1 LSLSEQ
7 RKVVCPLFLEK
18 DTDLEEEILRGV
30 ATFHPYQCANED
42 EVVRVVID
50 ADAVITGPIEVRKKA
65 ISGMRKCKMIQA
77 LGVGFDRIDLKTA
90 GEKGIFVCNVPD
102 YCVNEVADHTIGL
115 LLAANRRLLDL
126 IDAAK
131 RGMWFSKLPDQVS
144 TPVLGLHGKTIGIV
158 GLGRIGTAVAIRA
171 KAFGMRVLFYD
182 PYLRLGIERSLGLE
196 RSETLE
202 CLLDNSDVVT
212 IHTPLTDET
221 RHMIQEDELRRMK
234 KHALIINTA
243 RGAIVDKMALL
254 KALREKWIAG
264 AALDVIEDE
273 PPDQTEPLLSL
284 DNLTI
289 TPHRAYYSEESNV
302 DCRRKAAMN
311 VLRVL
316 DGKIPLH
323 IVNEQFLRGSSERQP
338 SRKPS

>member
-1 LSLSEQ
+1 LEGKH
-7 RKVVCPLFLEK
+7 KVVCPLFLDK
-18 DTDLEEEILRGV
+18 DPDFEEEIFRGV
-30 ATFHPYQCANED
+30 ATFHPYRCANQD
-42 EVVRVVID
+42 EVARVVMD
-50 ADAVITGPIEVRKKA
+50 ADAIITGPFEVREKA
-65 ISGMRKCKMIQA
+65 IAGMTRCKIIQA
-77 LGVGFDRIDLKTA
+77 LGVGYDRIDLRAA
-90 GEKGIFVCNVPD
+90 GERGIFVCNVPD

-115 LLAANRRLLDL
+115 LLIANRRMLSL

-131 RGMWFSKLPDQVS
+131 KGMWFTKLPDEIS
-144 TPVLGLHGKTIGIV
+144 TPVFGLAGRTLGIV

-182 PYLRLGIERSLGLE
+182 PYLKLGIERSLSLD

-202 CLLDNSDVVT
+202 SLLENSDVVT

-221 RHMIQEDELRRMK
+221 HHMIQDDELKRMK

-243 RGAIVDKMALL
+243 RGAIVDKKALL

-284 DNLTI
+284 DNVVI

-302 DCRRKAAMN
+302 DCRRKAAIN

-316 DGKIPLH
+316 QGKTPLH
-323 IVNEQFLRGSSERQP
+323 IVNEQFLRRP
-338 SRKPS
+338 

>member
-1 LSLSEQ
+1 MSLEGKH
-7 RKVVCPLFLEK
+7 KVVCPLFLDK
-18 DTDLEEEILRGV
+18 DPDFEEEIFRGV
-30 ATFHPYQCANED
+30 ATFHPYTCANQD
-42 EVVRVVID
+42 EVARVVMD
-50 ADAVITGPIEVRKKA
+50 ADAVITGPFEVREKA
-65 ISGMRKCKMIQA
+65 IVGMARCKIIQA
-77 LGVGFDRIDLKTA
+77 LGVGYDGIDLRAA
-90 GEKGIFVCNVPD
+90 GERGIFVCNVPD

-115 LLAANRRLLDL
+115 LLMANRRMLGLV
-126 IDAAK
+126 DAAK
-131 RGMWFSKLPDQVS
+131 KGRWFTKLPDEIS
-144 TPVLGLHGKTIGIV
+144 TPVFGLAGRTLGIV

-182 PYLRLGIERSLGLE
+182 PYLRLGIERSLSLD

-202 CLLDNSDVVT
+202 SLLENSDVVT

-221 RHMIQEDELRRMK
+221 HHMIQDDELKRMK

-243 RGAIVDKMALL
+243 RGAIVDKKALL

-284 DNLTI
+284 DNVVI

-302 DCRRKAAMN
+302 DCRRKAAIN

-316 DGKIPLH
+316 QGKAPLH
-323 IVNEQFLRGSSERQP
+323 IVNEQFLRRP
-338 SRKPS
+338 